1 MAYRVGM
8 PTVIIGLAL
17 LAFWL
22 YCLLDAVTTPGTE
35 VRTLPKVL
43 WILVVVVFAGLGGL
57 MWLLLGRPQ
66 RAMEA
71 VQGRTGMVNSPDR
84 RPRPEAPRGPDDDP
98 DFIRDLERRLRD
110 ED

>member
-1 MAYRVGM
+1 
-8 PTVIIGLAL
+8 
-17 LAFWL
+17 
-22 YCLLDAVTTPGTE
+22 